1 MSIGFYGMNA
11 VLKIRPDLMAELD
24 HLAAETRRSES
35 DIINEAL
42 ESYLAHIQKQTV
54 TEVIARIK
62 ATRHKS
68 TLEGIDLRE
77 AIEEGRD

>member
-1 MSIGFYGMNA
+1 MNA
-11 VLKIRPDLMAELD
+11 ILKIRPDLMAEID
-24 HLAAETRRSES
+24 HLAMETHRSES

-42 ESYLAHIQKQTV
+42 ESYLAHVQKQTV
-54 TEVIARIK
+54 AEVIARIK

>member
-1 MSIGFYGMNA
+1 MNA

-24 HLAAETRRSES
+24 HLAVETHRSES

-42 ESYLAHIQKQTV
+42 ESYLAHVQKQTV
-54 TEVIARIK
+54 AEVIAKIK
-62 ATRHKS
+62 ATRRKS

>member
-1 MSIGFYGMNA
+1 MNA
-11 VLKIRPDLMAELD
+11 VLDIRPDLKAELD
-24 HLAAETRRSES
+24 HLAAGTHRSES
-35 DIINEAL
+35 DIVNEAL
-42 ESYLAHIQKQTV
+42 ESYLAQTSKPTV
-54 TEVIARIK
+54 AAVIARIK

>member
-1 MSIGFYGMNA
+1 MNA

-24 HLAAETRRSES
+24 HLAMETHRSES

-42 ESYLAHIQKQTV
+42 ETYLAHSQKQTV
-54 TEVIARIK
+54 AEVITRIK

-68 TLEGIDLRE
+68 TLDGVDLRE

>member
-1 MSIGFYGMNA
+1 MNA

-24 HLAAETRRSES
+24 HLAVETHRSES

>member
-1 MSIGFYGMNA
+1 MNA
-11 VLKIRPDLMAELD
+11 VLKIRPGLMAELD
-24 HLAAETRRSES
+24 HLAVETHRSES

-42 ESYLAHIQKQTV
+42 ESYLTHAQKQTV
-54 TEVIARIK
+54 AEVIARIK

>member
-1 MSIGFYGMNA
+1 MNA

-24 HLAAETRRSES
+24 HLAVETHRSES

-42 ESYLAHIQKQTV
+42 ESYLAHTPKQTV
-54 TEVIARIK
+54 AEVIARIK

-68 TLEGIDLRE
+68 TLEGVDLQK

>member
-1 MSIGFYGMNA
+1 MNA
-11 VLKIRPDLMAELD
+11 ILKIRPDLMGELD
-24 HLAAETRRSES
+24 HLAVETHRSES

-42 ESYLAHIQKQTV
+42 ESYLAHAQKQTLP
-54 TEVIARIK
+54 EVIAKIK

-68 TLEGIDLRE
+68 TLDGIDLRE

>member
-1 MSIGFYGMNA
+1 MNA

-54 TEVIARIK
+54 AEVIARIK

>member
-1 MSIGFYGMNA
+1 MNA
-11 VLKIRPDLMAELD
+11 VLDIRPDLKAGLD
-24 HLAAETRRSES
+24 HLAAETHRSES
-35 DIINEAL
+35 DIVNDAL
-42 ESYLAHIQKQTV
+42 EIYLARTRKPNVSEI
-54 TEVIARIK
+54 IARTR

>member
-1 MSIGFYGMNA
+1 MNA
-11 VLKIRPDLMAELD
+11 ALKIRPDLMAELD
-24 HLAAETRRSES
+24 HLAVETHRSES
-35 DIINEAL
+35 DIVNEAL
-42 ESYLAHIQKQTV
+42 ESYLAHAQKQPV
-54 TEVIARIK
+54 AEIIARIK

>member
-1 MSIGFYGMNA
+1 MNA
-11 VLKIRPDLMAELD
+11 ILKIRPDLMAELD
-24 HLAAETRRSES
+24 HLAVETHRSES

-42 ESYLAHIQKQTV
+42 ESYLAHAQKQTLS
-54 TEVIARIK
+54 EVIAKIK

>member
-1 MSIGFYGMNA
+1 MNA

-24 HLAAETRRSES
+24 HLAAETHRSES

-42 ESYLAHIQKQTV
+42 ESYLAHAPKQTV
-54 TEVIARIK
+54 PEVIARIK

-77 AIEEGRD
+77 AIKEGHD

>member
-1 MSIGFYGMNA
+1 MNA

-24 HLAAETRRSES
+24 HLAVETHRSES

-42 ESYLAHIQKQTV
+42 ESYLAHIQKQAV

>member
-1 MSIGFYGMNA
+1 MNA

-24 HLAAETRRSES
+24 HLAVETHRSES

-42 ESYLAHIQKQTV
+42 ESYLAHAQKQPV

>member
-1 MSIGFYGMNA
+1 MNA

-24 HLAAETRRSES
+24 HLAVETHRSES

-42 ESYLAHIQKQTV
+42 ESYLAHVQKQTV
-54 TEVIARIK
+54 AEVIAKIK

>member
-1 MSIGFYGMNA
+1 MNA

-24 HLAAETRRSES
+24 HLAMETHRSES

-42 ESYLAHIQKQTV
+42 ESYLAHAQKQRV
-54 TEVIARIK
+54 AEVIARIK

>member
-1 MSIGFYGMNA
+1 MNA

-24 HLAAETRRSES
+24 HLAVETHRSES

-42 ESYLAHIQKQTV
+42 ESYLAHAQKQSV
-54 TEVIARIK
+54 AEVIARIK

>member
-1 MSIGFYGMNA
+1 MNA

-24 HLAAETRRSES
+24 HLAVETHRSES

-42 ESYLAHIQKQTV
+42 ESYLAQAQKQTV

>member
-1 MSIGFYGMNA
+1 MNA

-24 HLAAETRRSES
+24 HLAVGTHRSES

>member
-1 MSIGFYGMNA
+1 MNS

-24 HLAAETRRSES
+24 HLAVETHRSES

-42 ESYLAHIQKQTV
+42 ESYLARAQKQTV

>member
-1 MSIGFYGMNA
+1 MNA
-11 VLKIRPDLMAELD
+11 VLKIRLDLMAELD
-24 HLAAETRRSES
+24 HLAEETHRSES

-42 ESYLAHIQKQTV
+42 ESYLAQAQKQTV
-54 TEVIARIK
+54 AEVITRIK

-68 TLEGIDLRE
+68 TLEGVDFRE

>member
-1 MSIGFYGMNA
+1 MNA

-24 HLAAETRRSES
+24 HLAVETNRSES

-42 ESYLAHIQKQTV
+42 ESYLAHAQKQNV
-54 TEVIARIK
+54 TDVIAKIK

-77 AIEEGRD
+77 GIEEGRD